1 MPTLKRIRARINK
14 KHFGE
19 VEIFWDGLEIFWLI
33 DIFLVGGGARIFWE
47 EFVFLKRGQDFFRV
61 VEIVPEEYKYLGGGG
76 LKFF

>member
-33 DIFLVGGGARIFWE
+33 DIFLVGGGGRIFWE

>member
-33 DIFLVGGGARIFWE
+33 DIFLVGGGGARIFWE
-47 EFVFLKRGQDFFRV
+47 EFVVLKRGQDFFRV
-61 VEIVPEEYKYLGGGG
+61 VEIVPEEYKYLGG
-76 LKFF
+76 

>member
-33 DIFLVGGGARIFWE
+33 DIFLVGGG
-47 EFVFLKRGQDFFRV
+47 GGFFGKSL
-61 VEIVPEEYKYLGGGG
+61 Y
-76 LKFF
+76 F

>member
-33 DIFLVGGGARIFWE
+33 DIFLVGGGGG

-61 VEIVPEEYKYLGGGG
+61 VEIVPEEYKYFGGGG

>member
-33 DIFLVGGGARIFWE
+33 DIFLVGGGGEDFLGRVCIFK
-47 EFVFLKRGQDFFRV
+47 KRSRFFSS
-61 VEIVPEEYKYLGGGG
+61 G
-76 LKFF
+76 

>member
-19 VEIFWDGLEIFWLI
+19 VEIFWDGLE
-33 DIFLVGGGARIFWE
+33 IFWE

>member
-33 DIFLVGGGARIFWE
+33 DIFFVGGGE
-47 EFVFLKRGQDFFRV
+47 DFFGKSL
-61 VEIVPEEYKYLGGGG
+61 Y
-76 LKFF
+76 F

>member
-33 DIFLVGGGARIFWE
+33 DIFLVGGG
-47 EFVFLKRGQDFFRV
+47 
-61 VEIVPEEYKYLGGGG
+61 GGGEG
-76 LKFF
+76 FLGRVCIFKKRSRFFSSG